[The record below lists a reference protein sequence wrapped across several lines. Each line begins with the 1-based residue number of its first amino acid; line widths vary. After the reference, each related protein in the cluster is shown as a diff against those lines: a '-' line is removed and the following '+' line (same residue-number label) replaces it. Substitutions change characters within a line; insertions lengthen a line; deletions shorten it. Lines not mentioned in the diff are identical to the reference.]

1 MTKHV
6 GNKSV
11 PLEIMKFNMASP
23 ALIEASAGT
32 GKTYTITNLVVRALL
47 GLGRKDVALP
57 RPLQVED
64 LLVVTFTNVAT
75 SDLRKRIFERIRDAR
90 SALET
95 FIDNALTELQKAQ
108 EERNG
113 EYFKDSELDAK
124 ARKRVDTAL
133 ANGKTRAKK
142 RKAALIIEDS
152 ETVFDNDDL
161 ETKAADYTEDE
172 LQNLM
177 LLIDVKK
184 LMNGTGV
191 DPIFTEMI
199 ADILERK
206 IVPLRHA
213 VLLLAQAERKI
224 NNAAI
229 CTIHSFCNSTL
240 TQLYALESG
249 EAFNTE
255 LKNELDFEIKEASYN
270 VWRRLFYKENC
281 SQILVESL
289 GCSSPEALQAVIA
302 EINKARFSDPYSGF
316 AGYSFEAFQELMEE
330 CSCPVDIESEATV
343 ESQLLEWLNGSASAD
358 LGSKLFN
365 SRMAVLEPFYE
376 MMTRTVLPAD
386 FANYYDAETAQLG
399 PWLKD
404 LKLNKEAPA
413 ALVALGEI
421 YNHADEIISFVEE
434 HRASAKDEVGPSV
447 EVMEQLEAIY
457 TKLPNIDAIC
467 KLKNNFINRGAKE
480 PKSKVLEDSLL
491 SLKATI
497 APHLSTGEDINS
509 TLKTVLTVLIA
520 IIMQQEID
528 KLCKERNVMG
538 NDDVLRRLDYALNN
552 RGEAG
557 KRLASLI
564 RKRYPLAMIDE
575 FQDTDPVQFNIFSA
589 VYLNQ
594 DAIDDQAFCY
604 LIGDPKQSIYAF
616 RGSDINSYLK
626 ARQIIVDLT
635 NGKGLY
641 TLDTNYRSQ
650 PDIVEA
656 SNAIFSTELNADN
669 TDPFEEE
676 NIPFEPVKSGI
687 AKRLAGKTKK
697 VNLEEVDLKDP
708 NAYAGRDRS
717 FTLNDLTSITPDG
730 FVAPRGSL
738 NDGVMYD
745 GAANTYVVS
754 FAGIEIK
761 NKADLQ
767 GHYARAAAMLIDK
780 FLKQG
785 YLEAKGPDGQL
796 IQVPVKPS
804 DIAVLVK
811 SGTENNLIQQEL
823 RNLQIQSVYYSDRS
837 SVLQQSTSSFDK
849 NETAPSQ
856 EANDILA
863 LMQAMDDSTD
873 RCKVYRVLASGLLC
887 LNSKEYATLINS
899 DEVFEYEVQLL
910 NDCSKVWRRFGF
922 MPAFLKWAGDPRH
935 CMSARLL
942 AVHGGER
949 LYTNYCHISEI
960 VQNIHKKNTSLATQI
975 HWFSDLINNKDE
987 EVSSDDTKKRLESE
1001 QDQVKILTIHKSKG
1015 LEFPIVLMPF
1025 LWSKVQIKACK
1036 EKVLNAVLYYS
1047 DTDEDVKNHHRVLN
1061 FDGTAKLSEH
1071 DSRTPASIHID
1082 EELKEN
1088 TRLLYVAVTRSCHV
1102 NVIFAADISSN
1113 RSGADQYP
1121 QALMRLQG
1129 KAAALEEPK
1138 DEEEASTP
1146 KKKSGSKSSSS
1157 SAESMSVRA
1166 FIDAVQKDDAKAKF
1180 TVIDATKLYEQYE
1193 NADSTVEDAEAQ
1205 RYLDLIKS
1213 EEELH
1218 LNLFNSDS
1226 LTLEQMLNPQG
1237 LNTNEKYDQRSLN
1250 ISLIGDEEMIPNV
1263 AQSFLYKK
1271 AIDTSFNIFS
1281 YSSLVAASHGS
1292 SESSKHNYVLGRDD
1306 NEDDSFAGV
1315 NVVQEQMGLLPIC
1328 SGVDVYATA
1337 PYISPNDSSYR
1348 LYDHSLSA
1356 SALVQHYRDQYIN
1369 ALMINARVGMQV
1381 PLCHIFP
1388 RGTVPG
1394 SFMHEVLERI
1404 DFDQLKE
1411 RGFDMYLINDV
1422 MSDVSQTSQYS
1433 ALMEQVQG
1441 TANEQGVYAV
1451 GEWFNDVLEAPVVA
1465 GKYHCFALAD
1475 LEPMSYEREME
1486 FLMSNARFRTEQIDE
1501 LCTEVANRIL
1511 PPHLAYLG
1519 ENLKLSHNE
1528 IVGFITGSIDLACR
1542 FDLNR
1547 RMPLHER
1554 ADLLC
1559 ALPEDDAQAIAQNM
1573 ENLRELYKDGTIAKC
1588 EDPEVNGGFAPSNF
1602 GSTDLQHMYEKQ
1614 KVCSK
1619 AEEPDYKYYVID
1631 YKSNSMIR
1639 GTDEINVSKYREE
1652 KDFSHYYEKYN
1663 FDNIV
1668 KSIYEHRYDVQ
1679 FMLYTLALYRFL
1691 KMRMSVPLDAAYED
1705 LEAFY
1710 DKNIGGVMYLYL
1722 RGMKANYLRDK
1733 VSTGVF
1739 STKLDFDI
1747 IYKLDK
1753 IFTFSEIGEDEE

>member
-11 PLEIMKFNMASP
+11 PLQIMKFNMASP

-57 RPLQVED
+57 HPLQVED

-90 SALET
+90 GALET
-95 FIDNALTELQKAQ
+95 FIDRALTQLHKAQ
-108 EERNG
+108 EEHNAACL
-113 EYFKDSELDAK
+113 KDSELDAK
-124 ARKRVDTAL
+124 SRQKVACAL
-133 ANGKTRAKK
+133 ANGKSRAKK
-142 RKAALIIEDS
+142 RKAALIIEEVDQSIDS
-152 ETVFDNDDL
+152 DEIT
-161 ETKAADYTEDE
+161 TKASDYTEDE

-184 LMNGTGV
+184 LLDGTGI
-191 DPIFTEMI
+191 DPIFVEMI
-199 ADILERK
+199 TDILERK

-255 LKNELDFEIKEASYN
+255 LKNELDYEIKEASYN

-281 SQILVESL
+281 SEVLVDAL
-289 GCSSPEALQAVIA
+289 GASSPEAMQKIINA
-302 EINKARFSDPYSGF
+302 INKARFSDPRSGF
-316 AGYSFEAFQELMEE
+316 AGYSFEAFQELMDS
-330 CSCPVDIESEATV
+330 CGCPVDIHNESTIEN
-343 ESQLLEWLNGSASAD
+343 QLLAWLESGASAALEAEGLKAD
-358 LGSKLFN
+358 MQILIELSSFITGVVPPATLANFYDIKTGQPGPIIADRSFSPIGSQVMAYVREAYSIADEIVAFASGHRDRLSTEVISNQALREQLMSIMEKLPHLRSTQPLKTKLVSN
-365 SRMAVLEPFYE
+365 GVRKGEGAVLEQAI
-376 MMTRTVLPAD
+376 T
-386 FANYYDAETAQLG
+386 
-399 PWLKD
+399 
-404 LKLNKEAPA
+404 KL
-413 ALVALGEI
+413 
-421 YNHADEIISFVEE
+421 HASIIS
-434 HRASAKDEVGPSV
+434 
-447 EVMEQLEAIY
+447 I
-457 TKLPNIDAIC
+457 IDNQARI
-467 KLKNNFINRGAKE
+467 
-480 PKSKVLEDSLL
+480 
-491 SLKATI
+491 
-497 APHLSTGEDINS
+497 TGRI
-509 TLKTVLTVLIA
+509 KTVLSVLIA
-520 IIMQQEID
+520 IVMQQEID

-626 ARQIIVDLT
+626 ARQIIIDLT
-635 NGKGLY
+635 HGKGLY

-656 SNAIFSTELNADN
+656 SNAIFSTELNVNN

-676 NIPFEPVKSGI
+676 NIPFEPVKSGV
-687 AKRLAGKTKK
+687 AKRLASKQKK
-697 VNLEEVDLKDP
+697 VTLLDEDLKNPD
-708 NAYAGRDRS
+708 AYAGMQRS
-717 FTLNDLTSITPDG
+717 FTLSDLSSITPDG
-730 FVAPRGSL
+730 YTPPRGCF

-754 FAGIEIK
+754 FEGIDLR
-761 NKADLQ
+761 NKEAVTSA
-767 GHYARAAAMLIDK
+767 YARAAAMLIDK
-780 FLKQG
+780 FLKNG
-785 YLEAKGPDGQL
+785 TLETKGQDGK
-796 IQVPVKPS
+796 IITVPVRPS
-804 DIAVLVK
+804 DIAILVK
-811 SGTENNLIQQEL
+811 SGSENDKIQQEL
-823 RNLQIQSVYYSDRS
+823 SNLQIQSVYYSDKS
-837 SVLQQSTSSFDK
+837 SVLHQPKDGYGQEGT
-849 NETAPSQ
+849 NPTA
-856 EANDILA
+856 EGLDILA
-863 LMQAMDDSTD
+863 LMEAMDDTTD
-873 RCKVYRVLASGLLC
+873 RSKIYKVLASGLLC
-887 LNSKEYATLINS
+887 LNSKEYASLISS

-910 NDCSKVWRRFGF
+910 NECSHVWKRYGF

-975 HWFSDLINNKDE
+975 HWFKDLLNNKDE

-1025 LWSKVQIKACK
+1025 LWTKVQINAAND
-1036 EKVLNAVLYYS
+1036 EILDAVLYYS
-1047 DTDEDVKNHHRVLN
+1047 DIDDDVKNHHRVLN
-1061 FDGTAKLSEH
+1061 FDMRTRISEE
-1071 DSRTPASIHID
+1071 DSRTPESICID
-1082 EELKEN
+1082 EVLKEN

-1102 NVIFAADISSN
+1102 NVLFAADQISSSSKN
-1113 RSGADQYP
+1113 TYP

-1129 KAAALEEPK
+1129 NGADLEVDDTSE
-1138 DEEEASTP
+1138 
-1146 KKKSGSKSSSS
+1146 KSSTALL
-1157 SAESMSVRA
+1157 SAQA
-1166 FIDAVQKDDAKAKF
+1166 FIKNVQQESAKGKF
-1180 TVIDATKLYEQYE
+1180 TVIEATKLFEQYE
-1193 NADSTVEDAEAQ
+1193 NADETQDDVEAKQ
-1205 RYLDLIKS
+1205 YQDLIKNT
-1213 EEELH
+1213 EELH
-1218 LNLFNSDS
+1218 LNLFNPDS

-1237 LNTNEKYDQRSLN
+1237 FNENERFDERSLN
-1250 ISLIGDEEMIPNV
+1250 ISSLLDDVTVPNV

-1281 YSSLVAASHGS
+1281 YSSLVAASHGA
-1292 SESSKHNYVLGRDD
+1292 ESSKHNYMLGRDD
-1306 NEDDSFAGV
+1306 NEDDTFAGV
-1315 NVVQEQMGLLPIC
+1315 NEVQEQIGQLPIC
-1328 SGVDVYATA
+1328 SARAVYATT
-1337 PYISPNDSSYR
+1337 PYGLQADSCYR
-1348 LYDHSLSA
+1348 LYDRSLSA
-1356 SALVQHYRDQYIN
+1356 SALVQHYRDSNIN
-1369 ALMINARVGMQV
+1369 ALMIKQRVAMQP
-1381 PLCHIFP
+1381 PLSHIFP

-1404 DFDQLKE
+1404 DFEVLKE
-1411 RGFDMYLINDV
+1411 RGFDMYLIEEV
-1422 MSDVSQTSQYS
+1422 MRNVAQTSQYAS
-1433 ALMEQVQG
+1433 LMEQVQG
-1441 TANEQGVYAV
+1441 TASDNGMYAV

-1465 GKYHCFALAD
+1465 GKYHCFALSD
-1475 LEPMSYEREME
+1475 LQPMSYEREME
-1486 FLMSNARFRTEQIDE
+1486 FLMSNARFSTEQIDE
-1501 LCTEVANRIL
+1501 LCAEVANRIL

-1519 ENLKLSHNE
+1519 ENLKLSYNE
-1528 IVGFITGSIDLACR
+1528 IVGFVTGSIDLACR

-1559 ALPEDDAQAIAQNM
+1559 ALPEDDAQVIAHNM
-1573 ENLRELYKDGTIAKC
+1573 DNLRELYQDGSIAQC
-1588 EDPEVNGGFAPSNF
+1588 ADPEITGGFSPSNF
-1602 GSTDLQHMYEKQ
+1602 GATDLQSMYETQ
-1614 KVCSK
+1614 KVCSD

-1639 GTDEINVSKYREE
+1639 GNDEINVSKYREE
-1652 KDFSHYYEKYN
+1652 KDFGQYYEKYN

-1691 KMRMSVPLDAAYED
+1691 KMRLSVPFDATYED

-1753 IFTFSEIGEDEE
+1753 IFTVSQIDEDEE